1 MDRYENENDELE
13 PADGEETSETN
24 ETIEELRRQLKA
36 QEEIA
41 QSYLANWQRTQA
53 DLENIRKR
61 AQQERA
67 EAINLAN
74 SALLR
79 KILGAIDDLERAF
92 SHPTSEMCDP
102 AWVEGARM
110 SFQSLKSA
118 LESEGLEPIASVG
131 KEFDPRYHEAVLR
144 RSGEEV
150 VVLEEMQK
158 GYTLNGRVLRPSR
171 VIVGTSEETDA
182 EDQE

>member
-13 PADGEETSETN
+13 PTDVEETSAPDQ
-24 ETIEELRRQLKA
+24 TIEELRGQLKA
-36 QEEIA
+36 QEEKA

-53 DLENIRKR
+53 DLENMRKR
-61 AQQERA
+61 VQQERA
-67 EAINLAN
+67 ESMNLAN

-79 KILGAIDDLERAF
+79 KILGAVDDLERAF
-92 SHPTSEMCDP
+92 SRPTSEMCDP
-102 AWVEGARM
+102 AWAQGARM

-118 LESEGLEPIASVG
+118 LESEGLEPIESVG
-131 KEFDPRYHEAVLR
+131 REFDPRYHEAMLR
-144 RSGEEV
+144 RSGEEG
-150 VVLEEMQK
+150 VVLEEIQK

-171 VIVGTSEETDA
+171 VIVGTSEEIDA

>member
-13 PADGEETSETN
+13 STEAEETN

-36 QEEIA
+36 QEEKA

-53 DLENIRKR
+53 DLENVRKR
-61 AQQERA
+61 VQQERA
-67 EAINLAN
+67 ESMNLAN

-92 SHPTSEMCDP
+92 SRPTSEMCDP
-102 AWVEGARM
+102 AWAEGARM
-110 SFQSLKSA
+110 SFQALNSA
-118 LESEGLEPIASVG
+118 LESEGLEPIESVG
-131 KEFDPRYHEAVLR
+131 KEFDPRYHEAMLR
-144 RSGEEV
+144 RSGDEGV
-150 VVLEEMQK
+150 ILEEIQK
-158 GYTLNGRVLRPSR
+158 GYMLNGRVLRPSR
-171 VIVGTSEETDA
+171 VIVGTSEEIDA